1 MTTLV
6 IRQWPRSY
14 VGGGLTPSPRPQEPP
29 RARHQVCMRRL
40 QVLQGHLAP
49 TYWGRSPSEVDEY
62 RKALLLCR
70 EELREFILEE
80 LCAPILVR
88 LAWHDSGTYD
98 ACVPA
103 IRACVRLQH
112 ATDCLYID

>member
-1 MTTLV
+1 MCNFALASE
-6 IRQWPRSY
+6 R
-14 VGGGLTPSPRPQEPP
+14 LA
-29 RARHQVCMRRL
+29 RARVAMHRL

-49 TYWGRSPSEVDEY
+49 TYWGRSPSEVAEY

-103 IRACVRLQH
+103 TRACVRLQH

>member
-1 MTTLV
+1 MKYMFFFAPRITLFSLF
-6 IRQWPRSY
+6 RSFP
-14 VGGGLTPSPRPQEPP
+14 PS
-29 RARHQVCMRRL
+29 ARHESAPSAIASLALSIMHRL

-49 TYWGRSPSEVDEY
+49 SYWGRSPSEVAEY
-62 RKALLLCR
+62 RKALLQCR

-103 IRACVRLQH
+103 S
-112 ATDCLYID
+112 

>member
-1 MTTLV
+1 MFRTL
-6 IRQWPRSY
+6 P
-14 VGGGLTPSPRPQEPP
+14 LA
-29 RARHQVCMRRL
+29 RARHESASAIAWLAPSIMHRL

-49 TYWGRSPSEVDEY
+49 SYWGRSPSEVAEY

-103 IRACVRLQH
+103 V
-112 ATDCLYID
+112 

>member
-1 MTTLV
+1 MFRL
-6 IRQWPRSY
+6 
-14 VGGGLTPSPRPQEPP
+14 PP
-29 RARHQVCMRRL
+29 LCPARHESASRQSRAVALSIMHRL

-49 TYWGRSPSEVDEY
+49 SYWGRSPSEVAEY
-62 RKALLLCR
+62 RKALLQCR

-103 IRACVRLQH
+103 S
-112 ATDCLYID
+112 

>member
-1 MTTLV
+1 MF
-6 IRQWPRSY
+6 RPFP
-14 VGGGLTPSPRPQEPP
+14 PS
-29 RARHQVCMRRL
+29 ARHESAPGRQSRRSALSSMHRL

-49 TYWGRSPSEVDEY
+49 SYWGRSPSEVAEY
-62 RKALLLCR
+62 RKALLQCR

-103 IRACVRLQH
+103 S
-112 ATDCLYID
+112 

>member
-1 MTTLV
+1 MF
-6 IRQWPRSY
+6 RSF
-14 VGGGLTPSPRPQEPP
+14 PP
-29 RARHQVCMRRL
+29 PLATRARRQSRAAALSIMHRL

-49 TYWGRSPSEVDEY
+49 SYWGRSPSEVAEY
-62 RKALLLCR
+62 RKALLQCR

-98 ACVPA
+98 ACVPE
-103 IRACVRLQH
+103 I
-112 ATDCLYID
+112 

>member
-1 MTTLV
+1 MIRIQFSVGFSLICIVLFSPLRWRGLPTLAAQT
-6 IRQWPRSY
+6 RHSA
-14 VGGGLTPSPRPQEPP
+14 PP
-29 RARHQVCMRRL
+29 EMRRL

-49 TYWGRSPSEVDEY
+49 TYWGRSPTEVAEY

-103 IRACVRLQH
+103 IRACDRLWH
-112 ATDCLYID
+112 AID

>member
-1 MTTLV
+1 MFRIL
-6 IRQWPRSY
+6 P
-14 VGGGLTPSPRPQEPP
+14 LE
-29 RARHQVCMRRL
+29 RARHESASAIAWLAPSIMHRL

-49 TYWGRSPSEVDEY
+49 SYWGRSPSEIAEY
-62 RKALLLCR
+62 RKALLQCR

-103 IRACVRLQH
+103 S
-112 ATDCLYID
+112 

>member
-1 MTTLV
+1 MKK
-6 IRQWPRSY
+6 
-14 VGGGLTPSPRPQEPP
+14 LTPGRCAIFPPHAP
-29 RARHQVCMRRL
+29 RACHERALRGMHRL

-49 TYWGRSPSEVDEY
+49 TYWGRSPSEVAEY

-103 IRACVRLQH
+103 TRACVRLRH
-112 ATDCLYID
+112 AID

>member
-1 MTTLV
+1 MLSFSP
-6 IRQWPRSY
+6 WRS
-14 VGGGLTPSPRPQEPP
+14 P
-29 RARHQVCMRRL
+29 RARALRVRMHRL

-49 TYWGRSPSEVDEY
+49 SYWGRSPSKVAEY

-70 EELREFILEE
+70 EELREFILEQ

-103 IRACVRLQH
+103 I
-112 ATDCLYID
+112 

>member
-1 MTTLV
+1 MF
-6 IRQWPRSY
+6 RPFP
-14 VGGGLTPSPRPQEPP
+14 PS
-29 RARHQVCMRRL
+29 ARHESAPSAIVARAPIMHRL

-49 TYWGRSPSEVDEY
+49 SYWGRSPSEVAEY
-62 RKALLLCR
+62 RKALLQCR

-103 IRACVRLQH
+103 S
-112 ATDCLYID
+112 

>member
-1 MTTLV
+1 MFKLCSV
-6 IRQWPRSY
+6 SC
-14 VGGGLTPSPRPQEPP
+14 PSRGRAT
-29 RARHQVCMRRL
+29 RARLAPSIMHRL

-49 TYWGRSPSEVDEY
+49 SYWGRSPSEVAEY

-103 IRACVRLQH
+103 V
-112 ATDCLYID
+112 

>member
-1 MTTLV
+1 MPL
-6 IRQWPRSY
+6 
-14 VGGGLTPSPRPQEPP
+14 E
-29 RARHQVCMRRL
+29 RARHESASAIAWLAPSIMHRL

-49 TYWGRSPSEVDEY
+49 SYWGRSPSEVAEY
-62 RKALLLCR
+62 RKALLQCR

-103 IRACVRLQH
+103 V
-112 ATDCLYID
+112 